1 MSKQKPTKTTQPK
14 ASRQAPQAPTR
25 QPAKPAP
32 KVAPKPKAALK
43 PPAKPPVKIKAA
55 PKPAAPK
62 PVAARPGGPRGVPER
77 PAPPAPAA
85 DKNRKSAYSKSE
97 LEHFRKIILEKKKE
111 ILEELETLRDS
122 MMDATTGEYASES
135 SMYST
140 HMEQGTDAMEREK
153 TFLFASREGKFLN
166 YLEDALQRIDK
177 GEYGKCSECGKVI
190 EKERLEAV
198 PHARQCLRC
207 KMNLTK

>member
-1 MSKQKPTKTTQPK
+1 MSKQKTTKTTP
-14 ASRQAPQAPTR
+14 ARQAKAA
-25 QPAKPAP
+25 QPAKTA
-32 KVAPKPKAALK
+32 
-43 PPAKPPVKIKAA
+43 VKKAA
-55 PKPAAPK
+55 PKTKAAPKAKAAPARTPQPKPVQPKPVQARPIPAAP
-62 PVAARPGGPRGVPER
+62 PTPSV
-77 PAPPAPAA
+77 PAA
-85 DKNRKSAYSKSE
+85 ERGRKSAYTKTE

-122 MMDATTGEYASES
+122 MMDSATGEYASES
-135 SMYST
+135 STYST

-166 YLEDALQRIDK
+166 YLEDALQRIDR
-177 GEYGKCSECGKVI
+177 GEYGKCSECAKLI

-207 KMNLTK
+207 KMNLPK

>member
-1 MSKQKPTKTTQPK
+1 MSKQKTTKTTQ
-14 ASRQAPQAPTR
+14 SRQAKVA
-25 QPAKPAP
+25 QPAKAAVKKP
-32 KVAPKPKAALK
+32 APKPKAAPK
-43 PPAKPPVKIKAA
+43 AKAA
-55 PKPAAPK
+55 PA
-62 PVAARPGGPRGVPER
+62 R
-77 PAPPAPAA
+77 PAPPKPVQARPIAAAPSAPAA
-85 DKNRKSAYSKSE
+85 EKGRKSAYTKTE
-97 LEHFRKIILEKKKE
+97 LESFRKIILEKKKE

-122 MMDATTGEYASES
+122 MMDSATGEYASES

-166 YLEDALQRIDK
+166 YLEDALQRIDR
-177 GEYGKCSECGKVI
+177 GEYGKCSECGKLI

-207 KMNLTK
+207 KMNLPK